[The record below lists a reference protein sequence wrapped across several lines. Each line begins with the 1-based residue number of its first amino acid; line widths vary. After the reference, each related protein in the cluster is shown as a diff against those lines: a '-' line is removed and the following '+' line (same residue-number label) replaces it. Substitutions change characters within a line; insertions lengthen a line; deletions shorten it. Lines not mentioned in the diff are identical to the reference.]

1 MQMFKNMF
9 APKIETV
16 GTVSDF
22 LQRKTA
28 EEVTVQSLPARLY
41 QAESLQY
48 LPIAGLLGGIVNY
61 AQPASAEG
69 MVAQHVA
76 NKIIV
81 AFDPIVQMIQGL
93 AYPVGLTMMCAG
105 FLIIMTGNRH
115 KGINMIKWAAIGFV
129 GMQFAPAIMA
139 ILVEVGQAMMAK

>member
-1 MQMFKNMF
+1 MFKNMF
-9 APKIETV
+9 EPKVETV

-28 EEVTVQSLPARLY
+28 EEVTAQYSPVKSF
-41 QAESLQY
+41 LQEHEAFHY

-115 KGINMIKWAAIGFV
+115 KGIHMIKWAAIGFV
-129 GMQFAPAIMA
+129 GMQFAPAIMS
-139 ILVEVGQAMMAK
+139 ILVEVGRAMMAK

>member
-1 MQMFKNMF
+1 MFKNMF
-9 APKIETV
+9 TPKVETV

-22 LQRKTA
+22 LQGKTMK
-28 EEVTVQSLPARLY
+28 EVN
-41 QAESLQY
+41 ESSTLEKSSMQNLVTY
-48 LPIAGLLGGIVNY
+48 TPTAVLFGGLMNMVT
-61 AQPASAEG
+61 PASAEG
-69 MVAQHVA
+69 MMAKHVA

-115 KGINMIKWAAIGFV
+115 KGIAMIKWAAIGFV